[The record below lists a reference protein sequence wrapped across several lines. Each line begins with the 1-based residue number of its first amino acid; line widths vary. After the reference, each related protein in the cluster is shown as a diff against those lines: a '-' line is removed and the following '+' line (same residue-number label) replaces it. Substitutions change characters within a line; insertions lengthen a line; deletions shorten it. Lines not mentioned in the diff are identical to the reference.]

1 MSGLNQYSQKKKS
14 KMEERKGFL
23 LPEQIKKL
31 EKILKL
37 KGVLGIV
44 DGPILK
50 LIDDLLLEKLKAKIN
65 NPEEVLPMIYLII
78 DEIFN
83 AIDVEALAA
92 EIAQAKL
99 QAQV

>member
-1 MSGLNQYSQKKKS
+1 
-14 KMEERKGFL
+14 MEERKGFL

-31 EKILKL
+31 ENILKL
-37 KGVLGIV
+37 KGVLGII

-50 LIDDLLLEKLKAKIN
+50 LIDDLLLEKLKAKIE
-65 NPEEVLPMIYLII
+65 NPEQVLPMIYLII

-92 EIAQAKL
+92 EIAKAKIE
-99 QAQV
+99 AQ

>member
-1 MSGLNQYSQKKKS
+1 
-14 KMEERKGFL
+14 MEERKGFL

-31 EKILKL
+31 EQILKL
-37 KGVLGIV
+37 KGILGVV

-50 LIDDLLLEKLKAKIN
+50 LIDDLLLEKLKAKIQ
-65 NPEEVLPMIYLII
+65 NPEEVLPLVYLII

-92 EIAQAKL
+92 EIAKAKTE
-99 QAQV
+99 A

>member
-1 MSGLNQYSQKKKS
+1 
-14 KMEERKGFL
+14 MEERKGFL

-31 EKILKL
+31 EQILKL
-37 KGVLGIV
+37 KGILGIV

-50 LIDDLLLEKLKAKIN
+50 LIDDLLLEKLKAKIQ
-65 NPEEVLPMIYLII
+65 NPEEVLPLVYLII

-92 EIAQAKL
+92 EIAKAKVEG
-99 QAQV
+99 QV